1 MQSEIFDILQVGA
14 DPLESGM
21 VCAGIYMYIYIY
33 IYINIYIYNRS
44 DEAHNLMT
52 TAPGRDRLLPPDC
65 RLPAAAEGL
74 GLRDFNPER
83 SLKLLF
89 SKVYSP

>member
-33 IYINIYIYNRS
+33 IYIYKYIYI
-44 DEAHNLMT
+44 
-52 TAPGRDRLLPPDC
+52 
-65 RLPAAAEGL
+65 
-74 GLRDFNPER
+74 
-83 SLKLLF
+83 
-89 SKVYSP
+89 